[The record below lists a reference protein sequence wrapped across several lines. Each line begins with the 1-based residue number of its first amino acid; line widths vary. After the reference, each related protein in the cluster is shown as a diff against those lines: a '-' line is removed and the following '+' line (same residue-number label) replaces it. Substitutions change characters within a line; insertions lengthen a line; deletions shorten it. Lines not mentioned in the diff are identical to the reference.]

1 MLIPIDDV
9 LSLIPVSR
17 ATLYREMQRNDF
29 PKPVRMGRRV
39 MWDSDE
45 IASWVESRKDLREV
59 VTVGLPTC
67 TVCEGTE
74 FKAVDISGYLLCA
87 KCSGGV

>member
-45 IASWVESRKDLREV
+45 IASWVESRKDLRE
-59 VTVGLPTC
+59 
-67 TVCEGTE
+67 E
-74 FKAVDISGYLLCA
+74 AV
-87 KCSGGV
+87 